1 MSEPE
6 LELAK
11 GRSPDKGVG
20 KVVIGDRTGKRSD
33 TEPKLSPSLGWSRLK
48 YPRLEPRIS
57 IQNML
62 RNGFLGLFL
71 NLKTLN
77 YSFIAAYNKV
87 RQEIFFITKLS
98 RFLKIG

>member
-62 RNGFLGLFL
+62 RKGFLGLFL
-71 NLKTLN
+71 NLKILN
-77 YSFIAAYNKV
+77 HRFIGAYHNIQ
-87 RQEIFFITKLS
+87 QEPEPF
-98 RFLKIG
+98 